1 MTFGEWTAWLRQHG
15 EAGVFFIEPGER
27 PDLFAA
33 ARGLDFATVRL
44 DLADCRRSDDLFAR
58 MAAVFR
64 FPEWFGDNWDALA
77 DCLADLSW
85 WLARGYVLVIGNSG
99 AFRRPIRRRG
109 GCCWTCWPTPPTAG
123 ATPPCRSGVS
133 SPTRPRTMPDRL
145 LLATIRSPATIA
157 CGR

>member
-1 MTFGEWTAWLRQHG
+1 MDGLAAAAWRG
-15 EAGVFFIEPGER
+15 RVFFIEPGER

-85 WLARGYVLVIGNSG
+85 WLARGYVLVIGKQWCL
-99 AFRRPIRRRG
+99 PG
-109 GCCWTCWPTPPTAG
+109 G
-123 ATPPCRSGVS
+123 RSGVVADAAGRAGRHRRQLARRRRAVLEFRH
-133 SPTRPRTMPDRL
+133 RPARGRCLIACCCDHPVAGDDRL
-145 LLATIRSPATIA
+145 RAIRR
-157 CGR
+157 G

>member
-99 AFRRPIRRRG
+99 AFREADPASWRMLLDVLADTADSWRDAAVPF
-109 GCCWTCWPTPPTAG
+109 WSFVTDPPADD
-123 ATPPCRSGVS
+123 A
-133 SPTRPRTMPDRL
+133 
-145 LLATIRSPATIA
+145 
-157 CGR
+157 